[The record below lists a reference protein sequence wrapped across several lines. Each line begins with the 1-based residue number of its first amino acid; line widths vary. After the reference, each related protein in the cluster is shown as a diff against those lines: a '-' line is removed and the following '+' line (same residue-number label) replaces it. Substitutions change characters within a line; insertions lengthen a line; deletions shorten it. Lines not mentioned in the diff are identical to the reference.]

1 MVKSYYY
8 VLTLALLSGGG
19 TASFISNEDSTT
31 NPQQTAQEID
41 MLLCKYCTKA
51 AINENSLGDC
61 KQYTTPLNKCYNPQ
75 SLYPNDVSWGD
86 IDIYDEL
93 ILNNQLNR
101 TFYKSKDGT
110 CDGRVEKI
118 SELLLSGIIEPNNN
132 DDNKNDIDGEG
143 TSSYILPLNECV
155 GPFGK
160 PRPFGKFSVRNV
172 IAEKG

>member
-19 TASFISNEDSTT
+19 GTASYLSNEGSTT
-31 NPQQTAQEID
+31 NPQQTREID
-41 MLLCKYCTKA
+41 MLLCKYCTKEA
-51 AINENSLGDC
+51 TNENSLGDC

-86 IDIYDEL
+86 VDILDEL
-93 ILNNQLNR
+93 LLDHHLKR

-118 SELLLSGIIEPNNN
+118 SQVLLSGIIEPNNK
-132 DDNKNDIDGEG
+132 DNNNNIDGKG
-143 TSSYILPLNECV
+143 DSYILPLNECV

-160 PRPFGKFSVRNV
+160 PRPFGKFSLHNV
-172 IAEKG
+172 IAEEE

>member
-8 VLTLALLSGGG
+8 VLTLALLSGGV
-19 TASFISNEDSTT
+19 TATYVSNVDTSITD
-31 NPQQTAQEID
+31 PQQTHEID
-41 MLLCKYCTKA
+41 MLLCKYCTKE

-86 IDIYDEL
+86 VDILDEL
-93 ILNNQLNR
+93 LLDNQLKR

-132 DDNKNDIDGEG
+132 DDDKNEDGKG
-143 TSSYILPLNECV
+143 DSYILPLNECV

-160 PRPFGKFSVRNV
+160 PRPFGKFSLHNV
-172 IAEKG
+172 IAEEE